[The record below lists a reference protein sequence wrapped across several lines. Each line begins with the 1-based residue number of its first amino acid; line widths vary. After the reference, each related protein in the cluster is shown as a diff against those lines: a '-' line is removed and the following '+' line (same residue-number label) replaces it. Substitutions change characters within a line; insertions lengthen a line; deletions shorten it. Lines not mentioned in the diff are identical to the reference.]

1 MRKLLQSQ
9 RELRYKRASAI
20 KKGNV
25 ALLDIGTSKIV
36 CLVITFLN
44 DNEKHFKSS
53 ATESANNFSFRVI
66 GASTTKSRGIKF
78 GEIYEMGEAER
89 AVRTVVQRAQKMA
102 GCLIENIFL
111 TFSGRIKIK
120 SSQDF

>member
-44 DNEKHFKSS
+44 DNEKHFK
-53 ATESANNFSFRVI
+53 RQ
-66 GASTTKSRGIKF
+66 G
-78 GEIYEMGEAER
+78 
-89 AVRTVVQRAQKMA
+89 
-102 GCLIENIFL
+102 
-111 TFSGRIKIK
+111 K
-120 SSQDF
+120 SSS